1 MVTMTLPGS
10 VRIAS
15 QDEVGTRLGRTRTMG
30 FVNHGPALLPRPRR
44 VLDAYALVLV
54 REGVGSYVDDAV
66 GHLPITA
73 GDAIITAPGHSH
85 WYGPPPG
92 GLWSETFLVFDGPI
106 FDALAAHDD
115 GEQAA
120 LYPLLQALAVAPDVV
135 ARSLAAHSLV
145 KRLIDYAKAQEGPPL
160 IDAVAAL
167 EDAVTRHVRDEEQ
180 NLLPALQAAATDQ
193 QLQGLAAR
201 WHQVQQRVG

>member
-1 MVTMTLPGS
+1 MTNGIDI
-10 VRIAS
+10 V
-15 QDEVGTRLGRTRTMG
+15 
-30 FVNHGPALLPRPRR
+30 LLEHRR
-44 VLDAYALVLV
+44 VEDLFAAF
-54 REGVGSYVDDAV
+54 REAPNGLAAGS
-66 GHLPITA
+66 
-73 GDAIITAPGHSH
+73 
-85 WYGPPPG
+85 
-92 GLWSETFLVFDGPI
+92 I